1 VKRFTVRGTNEAF
14 TCLHCGTQVAPL
26 ANGSVRNHCPACL
39 WSRHVDENPGD
50 RAADCGGALQP
61 VRAES
66 HPKKGW
72 IIIHRCTECG
82 MERRNKA
89 ALDDPHQ
96 PDAYDVLI
104 DLTVHPA
111 VSA

>member
-14 TCLHCGTQVAPL
+14 TCLHCGTEVTPL

-104 DLTVHPA
+104 DLTVHPEVPA
-111 VSA
+111 